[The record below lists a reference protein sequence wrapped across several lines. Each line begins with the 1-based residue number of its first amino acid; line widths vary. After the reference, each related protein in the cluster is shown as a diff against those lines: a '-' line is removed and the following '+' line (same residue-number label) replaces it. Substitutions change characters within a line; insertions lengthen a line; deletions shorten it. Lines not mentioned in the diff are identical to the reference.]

1 MVSAASSATG
11 ADQTGLFDTSAGDA
25 LGRDAFLKLLIT
37 QIQMQDPLEPMG
49 AQEYIAQLAQFSS
62 VEQLQNANLQL
73 AILQQM
79 QAVSQAV
86 LLIGHTI
93 TTGEDSTSGVV
104 DGVTF
109 ADGQPK
115 LLIGDE
121 QVDPGDV
128 SQVW

>member
-1 MVSAASSATG
+1 MLTAASSATG
-11 ADQTGLFDTSAGDA
+11 ADQTGIFATSGEDG
-25 LGRDAFLKLLIT
+25 LGRDAFLKLLVT

-62 VEQLQNANLQL
+62 LEQLQSANLQL

-79 QAVSQAV
+79 QGVSQAV

-93 TTGEDSTSGVV
+93 ATGEDGPTGVV

-109 ADGQPK
+109 VDGQPK
-115 LLIGDE
+115 LLIGNQE
-121 QVDPGDV
+121 VNPGDV
-128 SQVW
+128 TQVW